1 MRVSAD
7 FKVAAV
13 LFVNI
18 LQLWKLMDSKVTFQ
32 FEFNDHQSSVNV
44 VRFSPCGR
52 MIASA
57 SDRLII
63 VYEGDLNG
71 SFPS

>member
-1 MRVSAD
+1 
-7 FKVAAV
+7 
-13 LFVNI
+13 
-18 LQLWKLMDSKVTFQ
+18 MDAKVTFL

-52 MIASA
+52 LIASA

-63 VYEGDLNG
+63 VYEGILLFL
-71 SFPS
+71 SSPAFILML

>member
-1 MRVSAD
+1 
-7 FKVAAV
+7 
-13 LFVNI
+13 
-18 LQLWKLMDSKVTFQ
+18 MDAKVTFL

-63 VYEGDLNG
+63 VYEGIHL
-71 SFPS
+71 S